1 MHQNLLSGNPGAFK
15 RKLEEGSF
23 SHFMANTEAL
33 RVLCAGVHPTVP
45 RKVREKRAKEAR
57 RREAVKDRENL
68 QREAELRPRSKL

>member
-1 MHQNLLSGNPGAFK
+1 MLSGNPGTFK

-45 RKVREKRAKEAR
+45 RKVREKRMKEAAKR
-57 RREAVKDRENL
+57 KRARETEAARLKANL
-68 QREAELRPRSKL
+68 ESQSKL